1 MVSHDR
7 YFMDKIVDHLF
18 VLKGQGEIEDFPGNY
33 SDYRAY
39 EGENQSDSEVIEK
52 KTKNEWKKSERSSKG
67 LSYQDQQAFKK
78 LEKAIQKLEIEKVV
92 LQNRFVNETLN
103 SKEIKDLSIA
113 LKEIESDLNQ
123 KSDQWLE
130 FSPS

>member
-1 MVSHDR
+1 MLGPR
-7 YFMDKIVDHLF
+7 C
-18 VLKGQGEIEDFPGNY
+18 
-33 SDYRAY
+33 
-39 EGENQSDSEVIEK
+39 
-52 KTKNEWKKSERSSKG
+52 SSKG

-130 FSPS
+130 FSILLEE

>member
-1 MVSHDR
+1 
-7 YFMDKIVDHLF
+7 
-18 VLKGQGEIEDFPGNY
+18 
-33 SDYRAY
+33 
-39 EGENQSDSEVIEK
+39 
-52 KTKNEWKKSERSSKG
+52 ERSSKG

-130 FSPS
+130 FSILLEE

>member
-1 MVSHDR
+1 MFAV
-7 YFMDKIVDHLF
+7 
-18 VLKGQGEIEDFPGNY
+18 IETGSKQY
-33 SDYRAY
+33 LV
-39 EGENQSDSEVIEK
+39 QSD
-52 KTKNEWKKSERSSKG
+52 
-67 LSYQDQQAFKK
+67 
-78 LEKAIQKLEIEKVV
+78 QKLEIEKVV

-130 FSPS
+130 FSILLEE

>member
-1 MVSHDR
+1 
-7 YFMDKIVDHLF
+7 
-18 VLKGQGEIEDFPGNY
+18 
-33 SDYRAY
+33 
-39 EGENQSDSEVIEK
+39 
-52 KTKNEWKKSERSSKG
+52 
-67 LSYQDQQAFKK
+67 FKK
-78 LEKAIQKLEIEKVV
+78 LEKAIQKLEIEIVV

-130 FSPS
+130 FSILLEE

>member
-1 MVSHDR
+1 M
-7 YFMDKIVDHLF
+7 
-18 VLKGQGEIEDFPGNY
+18 
-33 SDYRAY
+33 
-39 EGENQSDSEVIEK
+39 
-52 KTKNEWKKSERSSKG
+52 
-67 LSYQDQQAFKK
+67 
-78 LEKAIQKLEIEKVV
+78 V